1 MNISARP
8 KELHT
13 FADVVNDIA
22 KDLMQKS
29 DSLGAALDAFRVT
42 KGWHEFLAEVPPLDV
57 DVFVTGD
64 DAARLAKFVDGVATA
79 FERADSQIGPDGIAS
94 ADESQVQA
102 PSLAP
107 PAINLVQDG
116 DRTILH
122 TTEGDDHVRVTSF
135 LGFTIV
141 QTLDDRG
148 NVILSQIL
156 TPEQARNLVIRTGSG
171 NDVIEVDP
179 NVQLSITV
187 LGGRGNDEIGAR
199 TASRGIRI
207 GGSGN
212 DVIYGGDGLDQIDGG
227 AGNDEIYGGE
237 GHDYIDGQDGD
248 DFLTGGAHDDAIYG
262 GRGNDAI
269 VGFDGLDYLE
279 GGSGNDAL
287 SGGRGDDV
295 LSGGRDDDTLEAGD
309 GDDKL
314 YGGRGNDRVDGGR
327 GDNTAYA
334 EGVESTVNA
343 RKVTVDLSGS
353 PGDYAIRLG
362 QPPWM
367 SDEEFAV
374 WSERID
380 SDLEFLRTSP
390 TGRKGLEALDQAS
403 RDSDSG
409 WNPFDEDN
417 VVTILPTEALGK
429 NGIPIPNAPARE
441 PDRNWAWG
449 PDGPTRVSID
459 PHANI
464 LYRRHRD
471 MQGNASNWAADTPP
485 SAIVYH
491 ELAHAHDYV
500 REERPD
506 GTFEEPDVDYDPDND
521 PQQVPNLERNS
532 VGLDIDG
539 DGDWDLLNDHPDY
552 FTENALRDEL
562 GRERRDSYTDPPP

>member
-1 MNISARP
+1 MKISARP
-8 KELHT
+8 KELHA
-13 FADVVNDIA
+13 FADVANDIA
-22 KDLMQKS
+22 KDLKKKAG
-29 DSLGAALDAFRVT
+29 SLGAALDAFRAT
-42 KGWHEFLAEVPPLDV
+42 KGWQEFLAEVPPLDV
-57 DVFVTGD
+57 DVLVTGD
-64 DAARLAKFVDGVATA
+64 DATRLAEFVDGVATA
-79 FERADSQIGPDGIAS
+79 FERADSEIGPDGIAS
-94 ADESQVQA
+94 ADESQVQ
-102 PSLAP
+102 PPPLAP
-107 PAINLVQDG
+107 PAINLVPDG

-122 TTEGDDHVRVTSF
+122 TTEGNDHVRVTRPWF
-135 LGFTIV
+135 FGGLTMV
-141 QTLDDRG
+141 QVLDDRG
-148 NVILSQIL
+148 NVIQSQIL

-171 NDVIEVDP
+171 DDVIEVDP
-179 NVQLSITV
+179 SVRVRVTV

-199 TASRGIRI
+199 TDSRGIRI

-212 DVIYGGDGLDQIDGG
+212 DVIYGGDGHDQIDGG

-248 DFLTGGAHDDAIYG
+248 DYLAGGAHDDAIYG

-309 GDDKL
+309 GNDKL

-334 EGVESTVNA
+334 EAAESTVNA

-367 SDEEFAV
+367 SDQEFAV
-374 WSERID
+374 WRERID

-403 RDSDSG
+403 RDSNSG
-409 WNPFDEDN
+409 WNPFDETN
-417 VVTILPTEALGK
+417 LVTILPAEQINSPDGT
-429 NGIPIPNAPARE
+429 PARE
-441 PDRNWAWG
+441 PGQNWAWG

-464 LYRRHRD
+464 SYRWHQD

-491 ELAHAHDYV
+491 ELAHAYDFV
-500 REERPD
+500 REELPE
-506 GTFEEPDVDYDPDND
+506 GTFTEPDVDYDADND
-521 PQQVPNLERNS
+521 PEQVPNPERNS